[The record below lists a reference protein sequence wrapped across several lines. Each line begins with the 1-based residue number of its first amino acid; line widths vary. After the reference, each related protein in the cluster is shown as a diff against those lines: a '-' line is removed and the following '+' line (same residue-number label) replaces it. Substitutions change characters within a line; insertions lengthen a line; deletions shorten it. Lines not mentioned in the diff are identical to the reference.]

1 VFFKS
6 AIGWKDFKLLINY
19 IVRLAC
25 LAYFDDIVD
34 IYIYIGTARPR
45 ANGVIFK
52 DVLGVE
58 HRAYLTKNS
67 MNEIILS
74 AGALGSPHLLMLSG
88 IGPAEQLRTHGIKL
102 VVEQPMVGK
111 GMADNPMNALFVPSP
126 VQVEVS
132 LIQAVGITRFGSY
145 IEAASGMSFA
155 YSWAQRLSLES
166 GLLVNQVSTF
176 ILGFTTI
183 IFRNCQ

>member
-1 VFFKS
+1 
-6 AIGWKDFKLLINY
+6 
-19 IVRLAC
+19 
-25 LAYFDDIVD
+25 
-34 IYIYIGTARPR
+34 
-45 ANGVIFK
+45 
-52 DVLGVE
+52 
-58 HRAYLTKNS
+58 
-67 MNEIILS
+67 
-74 AGALGSPHLLMLSG
+74 
-88 IGPAEQLRTHGIKL
+88 
-102 VVEQPMVGK
+102 MVGK

-145 IEAASGMSFA
+145 IEAAGGMSFA

-183 IFRNCQ
+183 ICRNCK